1 MSRPYRSSRS
11 RSHGPRPLVA
21 FLILASFG
29 ILFAGCSGP
38 EDATETL
45 VFSDEDEAQY
55 RELSTDAMSGS
66 TVTGS
71 GSEVDEMEALS
82 SGSGATADTAELDL
96 SMVDSYASIRSGAAS
111 GAGYQVTN
119 EFLNV
124 REKPSTGAASV
135 GRLNYSD
142 SVNVVEFTDG
152 QWAKVKLA
160 SGVEGYSAHRYLA
173 KATSEERLAEE
184 KKQFENMYYVSFGF
198 VNMRKAPDQSTDK
211 LAEIPGNTILRP
223 SQVQGGWAK
232 VTYDGKEGY
241 VSQSFIARFLPNFIV
256 RQEAYTLPILHYRL
270 TSDRTDELL
279 AAMGAEVDALR
290 KEGYAFIT
298 LSNFRDLLLAQ
309 QQRDVRLDP
318 KRTVVAVSG
327 VTPDNI
333 RAVSS
338 ALNVAGIPATL
349 FIQTQYVGLTGITE
363 KSIVTM
369 MANGFDIQSATHTGD
384 DLRALTNSQAELE
397 LRQSRKILEQY
408 THKPVFAVAYPQGGV
423 NDRIALIAAEAGYLF
438 GLGDDADRSFGRSQ
452 LLRVPAMTVFPS
464 MSVEEVV
471 KFVKGE

>member
-1 MSRPYRSSRS
+1 MSRSYRSRS
-11 RSHGPRPLVA
+11 RSHGPKPLVA

-38 EDATETL
+38 EDAPDETL
-45 VFSDEDEAQY
+45 VFSDEEEAIY
-55 RELSTDAMSGS
+55 RQQSQDALSGS
-66 TVTGS
+66 TVTSS
-71 GSEVDEMEALS
+71 GSEVQDIQALP
-82 SGSGATADTAELDL
+82 SGSGATNDTAELDL

-135 GRLNYSD
+135 GRLNYGD
-142 SVNVVEFTDG
+142 SVAVVEFTDG

-160 SGVEGYSAHRYLA
+160 SGVEGYVAHRYLS

-198 VNMRKAPDQSTDK
+198 VNMRKSADQSSDK

-223 SQVQGGWAK
+223 TQIQGGWAK

-241 VSQSFIARFLPNFIV
+241 VSESYLAHFLPNFIV
-256 RQEAYTLPILHYRL
+256 RQETYVLPVLHYRL
-270 TSDRTDELL
+270 ASDRTDELL

-298 LSNFRDLLLAQ
+298 LSDFRDVLLSQ

-318 KRTVVAVSG
+318 KRVVVAVSG

-333 RAVSS
+333 KAVSS
-338 ALNVAGIPATL
+338 ALNVAGISATL
-349 FIQTQYVGLTGITE
+349 FIQTQYVGLSGITE
-363 KSIVTM
+363 KSLVTM
-369 MANGFDIQSATHTGD
+369 QANGFDIQSGTHTGD

-423 NDRIALIAAEAGYLF
+423 NDRIALIAAEGGYLF